1 MASFSPIPCQRALFD
16 LPDDVAYLNCAS
28 RSPMPRAVA
37 AEGVSALRAKLRP
50 WTLPDS
56 DALAERT
63 RALFARVV
71 GADERAGGA
80 DAIALTPS
88 TSYAISQ
95 AAHNL
100 APLCARG
107 AKVLVLEDQMS
118 SNVYPWQALCA
129 RTGAVLAPVPY
140 PADGDWT
147 RALCERDDWG
157 NVAVAALP
165 QCHWADGS
173 LVDLRRVARRLRDA
187 RGERAALVVDATQS
201 LGALPLDAAQLD
213 ADVVCASAH
222 KWLFGGYGC
231 SLCYVGARWRT
242 GARAP
247 WEPLVHDEHARAG
260 ADGDVELPF
269 SRGDGADG
277 GGGTAGYPTAFKPG
291 ARRLDAGG
299 RPNPVVLPTVA
310 AGLELVLSWGV
321 ADVAATLG
329 ALGAPAVARA
339 RALGLW
345 VPSDGHRAPHLFG
358 VRPGDWAERRASA
371 DDLAWCARAA
381 AALRA
386 RGVHVTGRL
395 GAIRTA
401 PHVYN
406 TPADMGAYG
415 DALAAFVEEEAAR
428 ADGARKGAAFA
439 P

>member
-213 ADVVCASAH
+213 ADVPLAH
-222 KWLFGGYGC
+222 
-231 SLCYVGARWRT
+231 
-242 GARAP
+242 
-247 WEPLVHDEHARAG
+247 AG
-260 ADGDVELPF
+260 
-269 SRGDGADG
+269 
-277 GGGTAGYPTAFKPG
+277 
-291 ARRLDAGG
+291 
-299 RPNPVVLPTVA
+299 
-310 AGLELVLSWGV
+310 
-321 ADVAATLG
+321 
-329 ALGAPAVARA
+329 
-339 RALGLW
+339 
-345 VPSDGHRAPHLFG
+345 
-358 VRPGDWAERRASA
+358 
-371 DDLAWCARAA
+371 
-381 AALRA
+381 
-386 RGVHVTGRL
+386 
-395 GAIRTA
+395 
-401 PHVYN
+401 
-406 TPADMGAYG
+406 
-415 DALAAFVEEEAAR
+415 
-428 ADGARKGAAFA
+428 
-439 P
+439 